1 MEFSKKKES
10 LFEAVNPQQD
20 NAFVKEGLKES
31 AKTVSGNGALKFS
44 TSNDAFVDNFALIA
58 NFKEPRT
65 YEEVAKDMYK
75 LWSINPKKCLQL
87 AVYVRL
93 ITRETQINLSKETI
107 TLDVQRGQG
116 LKNEGIM
123 RMLWLAMH
131 HKQTFMANMPYFIAA
146 GSWKDVF
153 EMMSLDLQ
161 YHGWKGRKLDWN
173 FMRMTIM
180 AGLANPNTSELVKKY
195 LPTIRAVKDC
205 KTIESQA
212 RTMIGQYLASC
223 LYGKQSKEGEEKNP
237 ADSRTAQRRY
247 RLIKSSGTAH
257 KWQQLISQ
265 KNLLE
270 LDFNTIHGRALSL
283 LVGSKF
289 LKNHGLIEKYQK
301 WIASKPVAKYTGYV
315 FELFQPLGNS
325 YRINRLPE
333 YQEMTINKQ
342 FDGLVETGKQNLRPD
357 NKLLVVRDIS
367 SSMTSCGRGTNM
379 SAYAIAKSMAL
390 YFSAMFDGPFKDAYA
405 TFSDTCKLC
414 KWQGKTAIEKW
425 ANDTDS
431 NFGSTNFQAVAE
443 MLVKIRKNVPE
454 SEFPTGVLCI
464 SDGDFNWCGVNES
477 NFNKFRKTL
486 LSGGFSK
493 DFVENFK
500 LILWDIP
507 NSYYGNSTRAKFE
520 DFADAPNNFYI
531 SGYDP
536 AAVAFIMGTDYRPT
550 TPKNAIE
557 LFKAAMD
564 QDLLNRLVVAD
575 TPKKKTIAKKKP
587 VNKQTKKSKK

>member
-1 MEFSKKKES
+1 MEFSKKKTS
-10 LFEAVNPQQD
+10 LFDNKETVTSQE
-20 NAFVKEGLKES
+20 NAFVREGLKES
-31 AKTVSGNGALKFS
+31 SKTVSGNGALKYS
-44 TSNDAFVDNFALIA
+44 TSGDAFVDNFALIA
-58 NFKEPRT
+58 NFKAPRD
-65 YEEVAKDMYK
+65 YAEVSKDMYK

-87 AVYVRL
+87 AVYIRL
-93 ITRETQINLSKETI
+93 ITRETQIALPGETV

-123 RMLWLAMH
+123 RMLWLAIH
-131 HKQTFMANMPYFIAA
+131 HKPTFMANMPYFIAA

-173 FMRMTIM
+173 FMRNTILS
-180 AGLANPNTSELVKKY
+180 GLANPSTSELVKKY
-195 LPTIRAVKDC
+195 LPTIRSVKEC
-205 KTIESQA
+205 KTVESQA
-212 RTMIGQYLASC
+212 RTIIGQYLASC
-223 LYGKQSKEGEEKNP
+223 IYGKKKSKEKES
-237 ADSRTAQRRY
+237 DSRAAQRKY
-247 RLIKSSGTAH
+247 RRIKRSGTAH

-464 SDGDFNWCGVNES
+464 SDGDFNWRGVNES

-536 AAVAFIMGTDYRPT
+536 AAVAFIMGTEQRQV
-550 TPKNAIE
+550 TPKNASE
-557 LFKAAMD
+557 LFIAAMD
-564 QDLLNRLVVAD
+564 QDLLNRLTIVEKFVKK
-575 TPKKKTIAKKKP
+575 TNKKK
-587 VNKQTKKSKK
+587 

>member
-1 MEFSKKKES
+1 MEFSKKKTS
-10 LFEAVNPQQD
+10 LFDNKETVASQE
-20 NAFVKEGLKES
+20 NAFVREGLKES
-31 AKTVSGNGALKFS
+31 SKTVSGNGALKYS
-44 TSNDAFVDNFALIA
+44 TSGDAFVDNFALIA
-58 NFKEPRT
+58 NFKAPRD
-65 YEEVAKDMYK
+65 YAEVSKDMYK

-87 AVYVRL
+87 AVYIRL
-93 ITRETQINLSKETI
+93 ITRETQIALPGETV

-123 RMLWLAMH
+123 RMLWLAIY
-131 HKQTFMANMPYFIAA
+131 HKPTFMANMPYFIAA

-173 FMRMTIM
+173 FMRNTVLS
-180 AGLANPNTSELVKKY
+180 GLANPSTSELVKKY
-195 LPTIRAVKDC
+195 LPTIRSVKEC
-205 KTIESQA
+205 KTVESQA
-212 RTMIGQYLASC
+212 RTIIGQYLASC
-223 LYGKQSKEGEEKNP
+223 IYGNKKSKEKES
-237 ADSRTAQRRY
+237 DSRAAQRKY
-247 RLIKSSGTAH
+247 RRIKRSGTAH

-315 FELFQPLGNS
+315 FELFQPLGSS

-507 NSYYGNSTRAKFE
+507 NSCYGNSTRAKFE

-536 AAVAFIMGTDYRPT
+536 AAVAFIMGTEQRQV
-550 TPKNAIE
+550 TPKNASE
-557 LFKAAMD
+557 LFIAAMD
-564 QDLLNRLVVAD
+564 QDLLNRLTIVEKFVKK
-575 TPKKKTIAKKKP
+575 TNKKK
-587 VNKQTKKSKK
+587 

>member
-1 MEFSKKKES
+1 MNKMEFSKKKES
-10 LFEAVNPQQD
+10 LFETANPQQD

-87 AVYVRL
+87 AVYIRL
-93 ITRETQINLSKETI
+93 VTRETQISLPKETI

-123 RMLWLAMH
+123 RMLWLAIH
-131 HKQTFMANMPYFIAA
+131 HKQTFKANIPYFIAA
-146 GSWKDVF
+146 GSWKDII

-161 YHGWKGRKLDWN
+161 YHGWKERKLDWN
-173 FMRMTIM
+173 FMRMTIL

-195 LPTIRAVKDC
+195 LPTIRSIKDC

-223 LYGKQSKEGEEKNP
+223 LYGKTEAN
-237 ADSRTAQRRY
+237 ADSRAAQRKY

-265 KNLLE
+265 KKLLDI
-270 LDFNTIHGRALSL
+270 DFDTIHGRALSL

-289 LKNHGLIEKYQK
+289 LKNHGLKEKYQK
-301 WIASKPVAKYTGYV
+301 WIESKPVAKYTGFV
-315 FELFQPLGNS
+315 HELFAPLGYN
-325 YRINRLPE
+325 YYAPTLPE

-342 FDGLVETGKQNLRPD
+342 FEGLIETARKGMNLNSR
-357 NKLLVVRDIS
+357 LLVVRDIS
-367 SSMTSCGRGTNM
+367 GSMTSQAHGTNM
-379 SAYAIAKSMAL
+379 SSYAIGKAMAL
-390 YFSAMFDGPFKDAYA
+390 YFSELLDGPFRGVYA
-405 TFSDTCKLC
+405 SFSGECKLC
-414 KWQGKTAIEKW
+414 KWQGNTPIAKW
-425 ANDTDS
+425 RNDTDN
-431 NFGSTNFQAVAE
+431 NFGNTNLQSVAR
-443 MLVKIRKNVPE
+443 LFVKLRTSMGVSE
-454 SEFPTGVLCI
+454 SEFPTGALLI
-464 SDGDFNWCGVNES
+464 SDGEFDRCGETS
-477 NFNKFRKTL
+477 NFAQFRKTL
-486 LSGGFSK
+486 LNGGFSK
-493 DFVENFK
+493 EYVDNFK
-500 LILWDIP
+500 LILWDLP
-507 NSYYGNSTRAKFE
+507 NGYYGKGIRPKFE

-536 AAVAFIMGTDYRPT
+536 ASIAFIMGTEYHKT
-550 TPKNAIE
+550 TPKNATE
-557 LFKAAMD
+557 LFNAAMD
-564 QDLLNRLVVAD
+564 QELLNRLVVAQ
-575 TPKKKTIAKKKP
+575 KKKAIAKKKP
-587 VNKQTKKSKK
+587 INKQTKNNTK

>member
-1 MEFSKKKES
+1 MEFSKKKTS
-10 LFEAVNPQQD
+10 LFDNKETVTSQE
-20 NAFVKEGLKES
+20 NAFVREGLKES
-31 AKTVSGNGALKFS
+31 SKTVSGNGALKYS
-44 TSNDAFVDNFALIA
+44 TSGDAFVDNFALIA
-58 NFKEPRT
+58 NFKAPRD
-65 YEEVAKDMYK
+65 YAEVSKDMYK

-87 AVYVRL
+87 AVYIRL
-93 ITRETQINLSKETI
+93 ITRETQIALPGETV

-123 RMLWLAMH
+123 RMLWLAIH
-131 HKQTFMANMPYFIAA
+131 HKPTFMANMPYFIAA

-173 FMRMTIM
+173 FMRNTILS
-180 AGLANPNTSELVKKY
+180 GLANPSTSELVKKY
-195 LPTIRAVKDC
+195 LPTIRSVKEC
-205 KTIESQA
+205 KTVESQA
-212 RTMIGQYLASC
+212 RTIIGQYLASC
-223 LYGKQSKEGEEKNP
+223 IYGNKKSKKKES
-237 ADSRTAQRRY
+237 DSRAAQREY
-247 RLIKSSGTAH
+247 RRIKRSGTAH

-265 KNLLE
+265 ENLLE

-431 NFGSTNFQAVAE
+431 NFGSTNFQAVAK
-443 MLVKIRKNVPE
+443 MLVEIRKNVPE

-536 AAVAFIMGTDYRPT
+536 AAVAFIMGTEQRQV
-550 TPKNAIE
+550 TPKNASE
-557 LFKAAMD
+557 LFIAAMD
-564 QDLLNRLVVAD
+564 QDLLNRLTIVEKFVKK
-575 TPKKKTIAKKKP
+575 TNKKK
-587 VNKQTKKSKK
+587 

>member
-1 MEFSKKKES
+1 MEFSKKKTS
-10 LFEAVNPQQD
+10 LFDNKETVTSQE
-20 NAFVKEGLKES
+20 NAFVREGLKES
-31 AKTVSGNGALKFS
+31 SKTVSGNGALKYS
-44 TSNDAFVDNFALIA
+44 TSGDAFVDNFALIA
-58 NFKEPRT
+58 NFKAPRD
-65 YEEVAKDMYK
+65 YAEVSKDMYK

-87 AVYVRL
+87 AVYIRL
-93 ITRETQINLSKETI
+93 ITRETQIALPGETV

-123 RMLWLAMH
+123 RMLWLAIH
-131 HKQTFMANMPYFIAA
+131 HKPTFMANMPYFIAA

-173 FMRMTIM
+173 FMRNTILS
-180 AGLANPNTSELVKKY
+180 GLANPSTSELVKKY
-195 LPTIRAVKDC
+195 LPTIRSVKEC
-205 KTIESQA
+205 KTVESQA
-212 RTMIGQYLASC
+212 QTIIGQYLASC
-223 LYGKQSKEGEEKNP
+223 IYGKKKSKEKES
-237 ADSRTAQRRY
+237 DSRAAQRKY
-247 RLIKSSGTAH
+247 RRIKRSGTAH

-536 AAVAFIMGTDYRPT
+536 AAVAFIMGTEQRQV
-550 TPKNAIE
+550 TPKNASE
-557 LFKAAMD
+557 LFIAAMD
-564 QDLLNRLVVAD
+564 QDLLNRLTIVEKFVKK
-575 TPKKKTIAKKKP
+575 TNKKK
-587 VNKQTKKSKK
+587 

>member
-1 MEFSKKKES
+1 MEFSKKKTS
-10 LFEAVNPQQD
+10 LFDNKETVTSQE
-20 NAFVKEGLKES
+20 NAFVREGLKES
-31 AKTVSGNGALKFS
+31 SKTVSGNGALKYS
-44 TSNDAFVDNFALIA
+44 TSGDAFVDNFALIA
-58 NFKEPRT
+58 NFKAPRD
-65 YEEVAKDMYK
+65 YAEVSKDMYK
-75 LWSINPKKCLQL
+75 LWSINSKKCLQL
-87 AVYVRL
+87 AVYIRL
-93 ITRETQINLSKETI
+93 ITRETQIALPGETV

-123 RMLWLAMH
+123 RMLWLAIY
-131 HKQTFMANMPYFIAA
+131 HKPTFMANMPYFIAA

-161 YHGWKGRKLDWN
+161 YHSWKGRKLDWN
-173 FMRMTIM
+173 FMRNTILS
-180 AGLANPNTSELVKKY
+180 GLANPSTSELVKKY
-195 LPTIRAVKDC
+195 LPTIRSVKEC
-205 KTIESQA
+205 KTVESQA
-212 RTMIGQYLASC
+212 RTIIGQYLASC
-223 LYGKQSKEGEEKNP
+223 IYGNKKSKKKES
-237 ADSRTAQRRY
+237 DSRAAQRKY
-247 RLIKSSGTAH
+247 RRIKRSGTAH

-367 SSMTSCGRGTNM
+367 GSMTSCGRGTNM

-536 AAVAFIMGTDYRPT
+536 AAVAFIMGTEQRQV
-550 TPKNAIE
+550 TPKNASE
-557 LFKAAMD
+557 LFIAAMD
-564 QDLLNRLVVAD
+564 QDLLNRLTIVEKFVKK
-575 TPKKKTIAKKKP
+575 TNKKK
-587 VNKQTKKSKK
+587 

>member
-1 MEFSKKKES
+1 MEFSKKKTS
-10 LFEAVNPQQD
+10 LFDNKETVTSQE
-20 NAFVKEGLKES
+20 NAFVREGLKES
-31 AKTVSGNGALKFS
+31 SKTVSGNGALKYS
-44 TSNDAFVDNFALIA
+44 TSGDAFVDNFALIA
-58 NFKEPRT
+58 NFKAPRD
-65 YEEVAKDMYK
+65 YAEVSKDMYK

-87 AVYVRL
+87 AVYIRL
-93 ITRETQINLSKETI
+93 ITRETQIALPGETV

-123 RMLWLAMH
+123 RMLWLAIH
-131 HKQTFMANMPYFIAA
+131 HKPTFMANMPYFIAA

-173 FMRMTIM
+173 FMRNTILS
-180 AGLANPNTSELVKKY
+180 GLANPNTSELVKKY
-195 LPTIRAVKDC
+195 LPTIRSVKEC
-205 KTIESQA
+205 KTVESQA
-212 RTMIGQYLASC
+212 RTIIGQYLASC
-223 LYGKQSKEGEEKNP
+223 IYGKKKSKEKES
-237 ADSRTAQRRY
+237 DSRAAQRKY
-247 RLIKSSGTAH
+247 RRIKRSGTAH

-536 AAVAFIMGTDYRPT
+536 AAVAFIMGTEQRQV
-550 TPKNAIE
+550 TPKNASE
-557 LFKAAMD
+557 LFIAAMD
-564 QDLLNRLVVAD
+564 QDLLNRLTIVEKFVKK
-575 TPKKKTIAKKKP
+575 TNKKK
-587 VNKQTKKSKK
+587 

>member
-1 MEFSKKKES
+1 MEFSKKKTS
-10 LFEAVNPQQD
+10 LFDNKETVTSQE
-20 NAFVKEGLKES
+20 NAFVREGLKES
-31 AKTVSGNGALKFS
+31 SKTVSGNGALKYS
-44 TSNDAFVDNFALIA
+44 TSGDAFVDNFALIA
-58 NFKEPRT
+58 NFKAPRD
-65 YEEVAKDMYK
+65 YAEVSKDMYK

-87 AVYVRL
+87 AVYIRL
-93 ITRETQINLSKETI
+93 ITRETQIVLPGETV

-123 RMLWLAMH
+123 RMLWLAIH
-131 HKQTFMANMPYFIAA
+131 HKPTFMANMPYFIAA

-173 FMRMTIM
+173 FMRNTILS
-180 AGLANPNTSELVKKY
+180 GLANPSTSELVKKY
-195 LPTIRAVKDC
+195 LPTIRSVKEC
-205 KTIESQA
+205 KTVESQA
-212 RTMIGQYLASC
+212 RTIIGQYLASC
-223 LYGKQSKEGEEKNP
+223 IYGNKKSKKKES
-237 ADSRTAQRRY
+237 DSRAAQRKY
-247 RLIKSSGTAH
+247 RRIKRSGTAH

-431 NFGSTNFQAVAE
+431 NFGSTNFQAVAK
-443 MLVKIRKNVPE
+443 MLVEIRKNVPE

-536 AAVAFIMGTDYRPT
+536 AAVAFIMGTEQRQV
-550 TPKNAIE
+550 TPKNASE
-557 LFKAAMD
+557 LFIAAMD
-564 QDLLNRLVVAD
+564 QDLLNRLTIVEKFVKK
-575 TPKKKTIAKKKP
+575 TNKKK
-587 VNKQTKKSKK
+587 

>member
-1 MEFSKKKES
+1 MEFSKKKTS
-10 LFEAVNPQQD
+10 LFDNKETVTSQE
-20 NAFVKEGLKES
+20 NAFVREGLKES
-31 AKTVSGNGALKFS
+31 SKTVSGNGALKYS
-44 TSNDAFVDNFALIA
+44 TSGDAFVDNFALIA
-58 NFKEPRT
+58 NFKVPRD
-65 YEEVAKDMYK
+65 YAEVSKDMYK

-87 AVYVRL
+87 AVYIRL
-93 ITRETQINLSKETI
+93 ITRETQIALPGETV

-123 RMLWLAMH
+123 RMLWLAIH
-131 HKQTFMANMPYFIAA
+131 HKPTFMANMPYFIAA

-173 FMRMTIM
+173 FMRNTILS
-180 AGLANPNTSELVKKY
+180 GLANPSTSELVKKY
-195 LPTIRAVKDC
+195 LPTIRSVKEC
-205 KTIESQA
+205 KTVESQA
-212 RTMIGQYLASC
+212 RTIIGQYLASC
-223 LYGKQSKEGEEKNP
+223 IYGNKKSKKKES
-237 ADSRTAQRRY
+237 DSRAAQRKY
-247 RLIKSSGTAH
+247 RRIKRSGTAH

-325 YRINRLPE
+325 YQINRLPE

-342 FDGLVETGKQNLRPD
+342 FDGLVETGKQNLCPD

-536 AAVAFIMGTDYRPT
+536 AAVAFIMGTEQRQV
-550 TPKNAIE
+550 TPKNASE
-557 LFKAAMD
+557 LFIAAMD
-564 QDLLNRLVVAD
+564 QDLLNRLTIVEKFVKK
-575 TPKKKTIAKKKP
+575 TNKKK
-587 VNKQTKKSKK
+587 

>member
-1 MEFSKKKES
+1 MEFSKKKTS
-10 LFEAVNPQQD
+10 LFDNKETVTSQE
-20 NAFVKEGLKES
+20 NAFVREGLKES
-31 AKTVSGNGALKFS
+31 SKTVSGNGALKYS
-44 TSNDAFVDNFALIA
+44 TSGDAFVDNFALIA
-58 NFKEPRT
+58 NFKAPRD
-65 YEEVAKDMYK
+65 YAEVSKDMYK

-87 AVYVRL
+87 AVYIRL
-93 ITRETQINLSKETI
+93 ITRETQIALPGETV

-123 RMLWLAMH
+123 RMLWLAIH
-131 HKQTFMANMPYFIAA
+131 HKPTFMANMPYFIAA

-173 FMRMTIM
+173 FMRNTILS
-180 AGLANPNTSELVKKY
+180 GLANPSTSELVKKY
-195 LPTIRAVKDC
+195 LPTIRSVKKC
-205 KTIESQA
+205 KTVESQA
-212 RTMIGQYLASC
+212 RTIIGQYLASC
-223 LYGKQSKEGEEKNP
+223 IYGNKKSKKKES
-237 ADSRTAQRRY
+237 DSRAAQRKY
-247 RLIKSSGTAH
+247 RRIKRSGTAH

-536 AAVAFIMGTDYRPT
+536 AAVAFIMGTEQRQV
-550 TPKNAIE
+550 TPKNASE
-557 LFKAAMD
+557 LFIAAMD
-564 QDLLNRLVVAD
+564 QDLLNRLTIVEKFVKK
-575 TPKKKTIAKKKP
+575 TNKKK
-587 VNKQTKKSKK
+587 

>member
-1 MEFSKKKES
+1 MEFSKKKTS
-10 LFEAVNPQQD
+10 LFDNKETSQE
-20 NAFVKEGLKES
+20 NAFVREGLKES
-31 AKTVSGNGALKFS
+31 SKTVSGNGALKYS
-44 TSNDAFVDNFALIA
+44 TSGDAFVDNFALIA
-58 NFKEPRT
+58 NFKASRD
-65 YEEVAKDMYK
+65 YAEVSKDMYK
-75 LWSINPKKCLQL
+75 LWSINPNKCLQL
-87 AVYVRL
+87 AVYIRL
-93 ITRETQINLSKETI
+93 ITRETQIALPGETV

-123 RMLWLAMH
+123 RMLWLAIH
-131 HKQTFMANMPYFIAA
+131 HKPTFMANMPYFIAA

-173 FMRMTIM
+173 FMRNTILS
-180 AGLANPNTSELVKKY
+180 GLANPSTSELVKKY
-195 LPTIRAVKDC
+195 LPTIRSVKEC
-205 KTIESQA
+205 KTVESQA
-212 RTMIGQYLASC
+212 RTIIGQYLASC
-223 LYGKQSKEGEEKNP
+223 IYGKKKSKEKES
-237 ADSRTAQRRY
+237 DSRAAQRKY
-247 RLIKSSGTAH
+247 RRIKRSGTAH

-536 AAVAFIMGTDYRPT
+536 AAVAFIMGTEQRQV
-550 TPKNAIE
+550 TPKNASE
-557 LFKAAMD
+557 LFIAAMD
-564 QDLLNRLVVAD
+564 QDLLNRLTIVEKFVKK
-575 TPKKKTIAKKKP
+575 TNKKK
-587 VNKQTKKSKK
+587 

>member
-1 MEFSKKKES
+1 MDFSKKKTS
-10 LFEAVNPQQD
+10 LFDIKETVTSQE
-20 NAFVKEGLKES
+20 NAFVREGLKES
-31 AKTVSGNGALKFS
+31 SKTVSGNGALKYN
-44 TSNDAFVDNFALIA
+44 TSGDAFVDNFALIA
-58 NFKEPRT
+58 NFKVPRD
-65 YEEVAKDMYK
+65 YAEVSKDMYK

-87 AVYVRL
+87 AVYIRL
-93 ITRETQINLSKETI
+93 ITRKTQIALPGETV

-123 RMLWLAMH
+123 RMLWLAIH
-131 HKQTFMANMPYFIAA
+131 HKPTFMANMPYFIAA

-173 FMRMTIM
+173 FMRNTILS
-180 AGLANPNTSELVKKY
+180 GLANPSTSELVKKY
-195 LPTIRAVKDC
+195 LPTIRSVKEC
-205 KTIESQA
+205 KTVESQA
-212 RTMIGQYLASC
+212 RTIIGQYLASC
-223 LYGKQSKEGEEKNP
+223 IYGKKKSKEKES
-237 ADSRTAQRRY
+237 DSRAAQRKY
-247 RLIKSSGTAH
+247 RRIKRSGTAH

-507 NSYYGNSTRAKFE
+507 NSYYGISIRAKFE
-520 DFADAPNNFYI
+520 DFADVPNNFYI

-536 AAVAFIMGTDYRPT
+536 AAVAFIMGTEQRQV
-550 TPKNAIE
+550 TPKNASE
-557 LFKAAMD
+557 LFIAAMD
-564 QDLLNRLVVAD
+564 QDLLNRLTMVEKFVKK
-575 TPKKKTIAKKKP
+575 TNKKK
-587 VNKQTKKSKK
+587 

>member
-1 MEFSKKKES
+1 MEFSKKKTS
-10 LFEAVNPQQD
+10 LFDNKETVTSQE
-20 NAFVKEGLKES
+20 NAFVREGLKES
-31 AKTVSGNGALKFS
+31 SKTVSGNGALKYN
-44 TSNDAFVDNFALIA
+44 TSGDAFVDNFALIA
-58 NFKEPRT
+58 NFKVPRD
-65 YEEVAKDMYK
+65 YAEVSKDMYK

-87 AVYVRL
+87 AVYIRL
-93 ITRETQINLSKETI
+93 ITRETQIVLPGETV

-123 RMLWLAMH
+123 RMLWLAIH
-131 HKQTFMANMPYFIAA
+131 HKPTFMANMPYFIAA

-173 FMRMTIM
+173 FMRNTILS
-180 AGLANPNTSELVKKY
+180 GLANPNTSELVKKY
-195 LPTIRAVKDC
+195 LPTIRSVKEC
-205 KTIESQA
+205 KTVESQA
-212 RTMIGQYLASC
+212 RTIIGQYLASC
-223 LYGKQSKEGEEKNP
+223 IYGKKKSKEKES
-237 ADSRTAQRRY
+237 DSRAAQRKY
-247 RLIKSSGTAH
+247 RRIKRSGTAH

-265 KNLLE
+265 ENLLE

-536 AAVAFIMGTDYRPT
+536 AAVAFIMGTEQRQV
-550 TPKNAIE
+550 TPKNASE
-557 LFKAAMD
+557 LFIAAMD
-564 QDLLNRLVVAD
+564 QDLLNRLTIVEKFVKK
-575 TPKKKTIAKKKP
+575 TNKKK
-587 VNKQTKKSKK
+587 

>member
-1 MEFSKKKES
+1 MEFSKKKTS
-10 LFEAVNPQQD
+10 LFDNKETVTSQE
-20 NAFVKEGLKES
+20 NAFVREGLKES
-31 AKTVSGNGALKFS
+31 SKTVSGNGALKYS
-44 TSNDAFVDNFALIA
+44 TSGDAFVDNFALIA
-58 NFKEPRT
+58 NFKAPRD
-65 YEEVAKDMYK
+65 YAEVSKDMYK
-75 LWSINPKKCLQL
+75 LWSINSKKCLQL
-87 AVYVRL
+87 AVYIRL
-93 ITRETQINLSKETI
+93 ITRETQIALPGETV

-123 RMLWLAMH
+123 RMLWLAIH
-131 HKQTFMANMPYFIAA
+131 HKPTFMANMPYFIAA

-173 FMRMTIM
+173 FMRNTILS
-180 AGLANPNTSELVKKY
+180 GLANPSTSELVKKY
-195 LPTIRAVKDC
+195 LPTIRSVKEC
-205 KTIESQA
+205 KTVESQA
-212 RTMIGQYLASC
+212 RTIIGQYLASC
-223 LYGKQSKEGEEKNP
+223 IYGNKKSKKKES
-237 ADSRTAQRRY
+237 DSRAAQRKY
-247 RLIKSSGTAH
+247 RRVKRSGTAH

-342 FDGLVETGKQNLRPD
+342 FDGLVETGKQNPD

-536 AAVAFIMGTDYRPT
+536 AAVAFIMGTEQRQV
-550 TPKNAIE
+550 TPKNASE
-557 LFKAAMD
+557 LFIAAMD
-564 QDLLNRLVVAD
+564 QDLLNRLTIVEKFVKK
-575 TPKKKTIAKKKP
+575 TNKKK
-587 VNKQTKKSKK
+587 

>member
-1 MEFSKKKES
+1 MEFSKKKTS
-10 LFEAVNPQQD
+10 LFDNKETVTSQE
-20 NAFVKEGLKES
+20 NAFVREGLKES
-31 AKTVSGNGALKFS
+31 SKTVSGNGALKYS
-44 TSNDAFVDNFALIA
+44 TSGDAFVDNFALIA
-58 NFKEPRT
+58 NFKAPRD
-65 YEEVAKDMYK
+65 YAEVSKDMYK
-75 LWSINPKKCLQL
+75 LWSINSKKCLQL
-87 AVYVRL
+87 AVYIRL
-93 ITRETQINLSKETI
+93 ITRETQIALPGETV

-123 RMLWLAMH
+123 RMLWLAIH
-131 HKQTFMANMPYFIAA
+131 HKPTFMANMPYFIAA

-173 FMRMTIM
+173 FMRNTILS
-180 AGLANPNTSELVKKY
+180 GLANPSTSELVKKY
-195 LPTIRAVKDC
+195 LPTIRSVKEC
-205 KTIESQA
+205 KTVESQA
-212 RTMIGQYLASC
+212 RTIIGQYLASC
-223 LYGKQSKEGEEKNP
+223 IYGNKKSKKKES
-237 ADSRTAQRRY
+237 DSRAAQRKY
-247 RLIKSSGTAH
+247 RRIKRSGTAH

-342 FDGLVETGKQNLRPD
+342 FDGLVETGKQNLCPD

-536 AAVAFIMGTDYRPT
+536 AAVAFIMGTEQRQV
-550 TPKNAIE
+550 TPKNASE
-557 LFKAAMD
+557 LFIAAMD
-564 QDLLNRLVVAD
+564 QDLLNRLTIVEKFVKK
-575 TPKKKTIAKKKP
+575 TNKKK
-587 VNKQTKKSKK
+587 

>member
-1 MEFSKKKES
+1 MEFSKKKTS
-10 LFEAVNPQQD
+10 LFDNKETVTSQE
-20 NAFVKEGLKES
+20 NAFVREGLKES
-31 AKTVSGNGALKFS
+31 SKTVSGNGALKYS
-44 TSNDAFVDNFALIA
+44 TSGDAFVDNFALIA
-58 NFKEPRT
+58 NFKAPRD
-65 YEEVAKDMYK
+65 YAEVSKDMYK

-87 AVYVRL
+87 AVYIRL
-93 ITRETQINLSKETI
+93 ITRETQIALPGETV

-123 RMLWLAMH
+123 RMLWLAIH
-131 HKQTFMANMPYFIAA
+131 HKPTFMANMPYFIAA

-173 FMRMTIM
+173 FMRNTILS
-180 AGLANPNTSELVKKY
+180 GLANPSTSELVKKY
-195 LPTIRAVKDC
+195 LPTIRSVKEC
-205 KTIESQA
+205 KTVESQA
-212 RTMIGQYLASC
+212 RTIIGQYLASC
-223 LYGKQSKEGEEKNP
+223 IYGKKKSKEKES
-237 ADSRTAQRRY
+237 DSRAAQRKY
-247 RLIKSSGTAH
+247 RRIKRSGTAH

-536 AAVAFIMGTDYRPT
+536 AAVAFIMGTEQRQV
-550 TPKNAIE
+550 TPKNASE
-557 LFKAAMD
+557 LFIAAMD
-564 QDLLNRLVVAD
+564 QDLLNRLTIVEKFVKK
-575 TPKKKTIAKKKP
+575 TNKKK
-587 VNKQTKKSKK
+587 